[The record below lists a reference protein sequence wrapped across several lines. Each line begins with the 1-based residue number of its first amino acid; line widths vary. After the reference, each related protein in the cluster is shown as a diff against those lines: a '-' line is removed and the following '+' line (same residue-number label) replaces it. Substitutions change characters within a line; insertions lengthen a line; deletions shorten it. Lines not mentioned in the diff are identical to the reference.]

1 AICGACYEVPS
12 AMREEA
18 AAVLPETRARTSWGT
33 PSLDLRAG
41 AVAVL
46 EAAGVPRPAIDADH
60 PCTLEDERF
69 YSYRR
74 HPRTGRFAGVL
85 SRACGVG
92 GAGGPRAD
100 TPTTRRAPP
109 QVEETPAVL
118 SVGKGSR
125 ALPVLPRSPGQRE
138 QQTGRSAMGTW
149 RNAMVALGLAN
160 EVDDEYYEDERM
172 RHDEVAAPSRRT
184 ERGPE
189 PAPEREAQ
197 VTPIR
202 QHSNVVAMAPAVE
215 ESMHRITTIHPRSYN
230 DAKAIG
236 ESFRDG
242 VPVIMNL
249 SDMQDGDA
257 KRMVDFSAGLV
268 FGLRG
273 TIERVTSKVFLLS
286 PEFVQVD
293 GDTSADEGSFYNQS

>member
-1 AICGACYEVPS
+1 
-12 AMREEA
+12 
-18 AAVLPETRARTSWGT
+18 
-33 PSLDLRAG
+33 
-41 AVAVL
+41 
-46 EAAGVPRPAIDADH
+46 
-60 PCTLEDERF
+60 
-69 YSYRR
+69 
-74 HPRTGRFAGVL
+74 
-85 SRACGVG
+85 
-92 GAGGPRAD
+92 
-100 TPTTRRAPP
+100 
-109 QVEETPAVL
+109 
-118 SVGKGSR
+118 
-125 ALPVLPRSPGQRE
+125 
-138 QQTGRSAMGTW
+138 MGTW

-160 EVDDEYYEDERM
+160 EVDDEYYDDDQDRRDE
-172 RHDEVAAPSRRT
+172 AAPHRRT

-189 PAPEREAQ
+189 TTDREAQ

-202 QHSNVVAMAPAVE
+202 QRSSVVAMTPAVE

-293 GDTSADEGSFYNQS
+293 GDSSADEGSFYNQS

>member
-1 AICGACYEVPS
+1 
-12 AMREEA
+12 
-18 AAVLPETRARTSWGT
+18 
-33 PSLDLRAG
+33 
-41 AVAVL
+41 
-46 EAAGVPRPAIDADH
+46 
-60 PCTLEDERF
+60 
-69 YSYRR
+69 
-74 HPRTGRFAGVL
+74 
-85 SRACGVG
+85 
-92 GAGGPRAD
+92 
-100 TPTTRRAPP
+100 
-109 QVEETPAVL
+109 
-118 SVGKGSR
+118 
-125 ALPVLPRSPGQRE
+125 
-138 QQTGRSAMGTW
+138 MGTW

-160 EVDDEYYEDERM
+160 EVDDEYYEDERA
-172 RHDEVAAPSRRT
+172 RHDEAAAPSRRT
-184 ERGPE
+184 ERGIE
-189 PAPEREAQ
+189 PAHDREAQ

>member
-1 AICGACYEVPS
+1 
-12 AMREEA
+12 
-18 AAVLPETRARTSWGT
+18 
-33 PSLDLRAG
+33 
-41 AVAVL
+41 
-46 EAAGVPRPAIDADH
+46 
-60 PCTLEDERF
+60 
-69 YSYRR
+69 
-74 HPRTGRFAGVL
+74 
-85 SRACGVG
+85 
-92 GAGGPRAD
+92 
-100 TPTTRRAPP
+100 
-109 QVEETPAVL
+109 
-118 SVGKGSR
+118 
-125 ALPVLPRSPGQRE
+125 
-138 QQTGRSAMGTW
+138 MGTW

-160 EVDDEYYEDERM
+160 EVDDEYYEDERDRQEM
-172 RHDEVAAPSRRT
+172 VAQPRRT

-189 PAPEREAQ
+189 HAPEREAQ

-293 GDTSADEGSFYNQS
+293 GDSSADEGSFYNQS

>member
-1 AICGACYEVPS
+1 
-12 AMREEA
+12 M
-18 AAVLPETRARTSWGT
+18 
-33 PSLDLRAG
+33 
-41 AVAVL
+41 
-46 EAAGVPRPAIDADH
+46 
-60 PCTLEDERF
+60 
-69 YSYRR
+69 
-74 HPRTGRFAGVL
+74 
-85 SRACGVG
+85 
-92 GAGGPRAD
+92 
-100 TPTTRRAPP
+100 
-109 QVEETPAVL
+109 
-118 SVGKGSR
+118 GS
-125 ALPVLPRSPGQRE
+125 
-138 QQTGRSAMGTW
+138 W

-160 EVDDEYYEDERM
+160 EVDDEYYEDELDR
-172 RHDEVAAPSRRT
+172 RNEAAPARRT

-189 PAPEREAQ
+189 TTHDREAQ

-202 QHSNVVAMAPAVE
+202 QRSNVVAMNSSVE

-242 VPVIMNL
+242 VPVIVNL

-257 KRMVDFSAGLV
+257 KRMVDFCAGLV

-293 GDTSADEGSFYNQS
+293 GDSSADEDNFYNQS

>member
-1 AICGACYEVPS
+1 
-12 AMREEA
+12 
-18 AAVLPETRARTSWGT
+18 
-33 PSLDLRAG
+33 
-41 AVAVL
+41 
-46 EAAGVPRPAIDADH
+46 
-60 PCTLEDERF
+60 
-69 YSYRR
+69 
-74 HPRTGRFAGVL
+74 
-85 SRACGVG
+85 
-92 GAGGPRAD
+92 
-100 TPTTRRAPP
+100 
-109 QVEETPAVL
+109 
-118 SVGKGSR
+118 
-125 ALPVLPRSPGQRE
+125 
-138 QQTGRSAMGTW
+138 MGTW

-160 EVDDEYYEDERM
+160 EVDDEYYDDDQDRRDE
-172 RHDEVAAPSRRT
+172 AAPHRRT

-189 PAPEREAQ
+189 TPDREAQ

-202 QHSNVVAMAPAVE
+202 PRSSVVAMPPAVE

-242 VPVIMNL
+242 VPVIVNL

-257 KRMVDFSAGLV
+257 KRMVDFCAGLV

-293 GDTSADEGSFYNQS
+293 GDSSADEDSFYNQS